1 MIETEP
7 LFDTTLSKAEQ
18 TFGTWQKLS
27 TVENNVIQSYP
38 QVKHSLLLVIHTND
52 NVDYA
57 C

>member
-38 QVKHSLLLVIHTND
+38 QVIHKLS
-52 NVDYA
+52 VAYF
-57 C
+57 